1 MHYLAID
8 LFCGAGGFTHG
19 WIEAGGEV
27 LLAVDSWDEAVALHA
42 ANHPEVR
49 VRKATLGPSGDWPIE
64 NLVANIK
71 RLIHQFRS
79 SLIGRGGDY
88 DEPIHLHLHGS
99 PPCQAL
105 SNASTTDGD
114 EGMALVLWF
123 LEFKDA
129 LNPDS
134 WSMENVR
141 PLGKRLKDLR
151 TASHPRGVPHQ
162 NINSAF
168 FGVPQV
174 RWRVFAGEG
183 FDHLMREQGNDK
195 WRSVVEALPHLDRHH
210 LIPQPSMSR
219 RWRFLTVYEPFPT
232 ITSQSPSQIRI
243 VSPRLQV
250 RFLTYS
256 ECATLQGWP
265 DMTLSGTSHDA
276 LLVGNM
282 VCPPIASAILRQII
296 TNKE

>member
-1 MHYLAID
+1 MRYLAID

-27 LLAVDSWDEAVALHA
+27 LLAVDSWDEAIALHH
-42 ANHPEVR
+42 ANHPEVN
-49 VRKATLGPSGDWPIE
+49 VRLATLGPSTNWDVEP
-64 NLVANIK
+64 LLDYIK
-71 RLIHQFRS
+71 TLLNAYREELDDPS
-79 SLIGRGGDY
+79 
-88 DEPIHLHLHGS
+88 EPIHLHLHGS

-114 EGMALVLWF
+114 EGMTLVLWF

-141 PLGKRLKDLR
+141 PLGSRLKALR

-162 NINSAF
+162 HINSAF

-183 FDHLMREQGNDK
+183 FDHLIREQGSDR

-210 LIPQPSMSR
+210 LIPQPSMTH

-243 VSPRLQV
+243 VSPRLEV
-250 RFLTYS
+250 RFLTS
-256 ECATLQGWP
+256 AECATLQGWP
-265 DMTLSGTSHDA
+265 DMRLTGTSNDA

-296 TNKE
+296 SME